1 MSTRSRAPAESLHEQ
16 YSFPNLTGIGRGF
29 EEAIEHINDESH
41 QNLQADA
48 RSWLIATAHQIMKE
62 LKYELRKLQIN
73 RDTPSLLPRYA
84 YDPTASLLL
93 SSDDVPPQLYAFSGQ
108 FIDYITR
115 LLMACGFH
123 AKIYLVDPASLGTWG
138 ISSPAYIRIEI
149 TFPHVYNRSEA
160 GDGRIVAFDVDEN
173 FNRDFFGKFREPI
186 LYTSSSNGGV
196 SLCLHCKASATT
208 WHGLST
214 RVQHIAS
221 NAAESR
227 RVTE

>member
-29 EEAIEHINDESH
+29 EEAIEHINNESH

-93 SSDDVPPQLYAFSGQ
+93 SSDDVPPHLYAFSGQ
-108 FIDYITR
+108 FIDYITQ

-123 AKIYLVDPASLGTWG
+123 AKIYLVDPGSLGNWA

-173 FNRDFFGKFREPI
+173 FNRDFFGSMS
-186 LYTSSSNGGV
+186 T
-196 SLCLHCKASATT
+196 
-208 WHGLST
+208 LST
-214 RVQHIAS
+214 
-221 NAAESR
+221 
-227 RVTE
+227 